1 MPSFLVQE
9 VNIASIHLHDDQ
21 KPTIEN
27 WRDLIARSLQKPF
40 SHYKFVQANFSTS
53 QSIHSPNPKALT
65 KKSLKI
71 YLENKLSDIICPPPW
86 VHLRQV
92 LISGMPHSLGVGVTL
107 HFFTSR
113 KCSLLMSSQKVTHI
127 VT

>member
-1 MPSFLVQE
+1 
-9 VNIASIHLHDDQ
+9 
-21 KPTIEN
+21 
-27 WRDLIARSLQKPF
+27 
-40 SHYKFVQANFSTS
+40 
-53 QSIHSPNPKALT
+53 
-65 KKSLKI
+65 
-71 YLENKLSDIICPPPW
+71 
-86 VHLRQV
+86 V